1 MMLRFKKHRTFI
13 TATILSLLLILAG
26 GFVFSQSGTRYL
38 EIDYPIIDGE
48 SPTSTKTFLHTYIKY
63 IFNLAII
70 VCGLITLAVIVRAGA
85 QYTASRGNPASLRDA
100 RDRIV
105 CGGVLILAQNARY
118 CVNEQAI

>member
-63 IFNLAII
+63 IFNQTVKPL
-70 VCGLITLAVIVRAGA
+70 GLTLYNGIEFLPGLGIRSFTV
-85 QYTASRGNPASLRDA
+85 NKHF
-100 RDRIV
+100 RIS
-105 CGGVLILAQNARY
+105 CN
-118 CVNEQAI
+118 